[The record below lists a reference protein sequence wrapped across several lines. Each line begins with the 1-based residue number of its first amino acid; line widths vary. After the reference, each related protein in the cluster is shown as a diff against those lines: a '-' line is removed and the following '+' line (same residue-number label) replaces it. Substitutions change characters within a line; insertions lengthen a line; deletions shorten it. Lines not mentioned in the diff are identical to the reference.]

1 MKRFH
6 VNLTVASIPESVR
19 FYTALFEA
27 AIYGADTGATP
38 TSGAC
43 CVPLKASAES
53 CCETSAKM
61 ASACCS

>member
-6 VNLTVASIPESVR
+6 VNLTVAGIPESVR
-19 FYTALFEA
+19 FHTALFEA
-27 AIYGADTGATP
+27 AIYRADTGVTP

-43 CVPLKASAES
+43 CVPLKASTES
-53 CCETSAKM
+53 CCDTSVEM